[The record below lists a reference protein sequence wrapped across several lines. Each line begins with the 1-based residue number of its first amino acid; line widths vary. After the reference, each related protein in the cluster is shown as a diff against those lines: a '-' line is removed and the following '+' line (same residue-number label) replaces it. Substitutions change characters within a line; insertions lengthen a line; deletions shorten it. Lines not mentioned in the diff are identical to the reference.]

1 MIMKIDM
8 KHIISVCILALL
20 GQFCLAGPISDLA
33 GRAVPGYRPI
43 LSGVPLMEVIVI
55 SECENENVALN
66 PNTTYQDVDMS
77 MTRKV
82 AYVQETDGSRGMRL
96 IFDAGAYNDLHRY
109 DVITLDVNGGRL
121 RVSDKTG
128 SVTVAG
134 LAPTAVITRRPGSAQ
149 DVTVKEKLI
158 SELTD
163 DDIYTMVTLKD
174 IEFAFKDGAI
184 INIKEN
190 YGQYVE
196 KYHKEYKK
204 EVNFRMDG
212 GRAMMRDA
220 HGDAIGM
227 AVNTLCDWRRDGD
240 GVPQGSGKLTGV
252 LTDEQMRRY
261 GSNTGRYLIRPL
273 AKSDINIDPKK
284 KSSAWTMLTGWILDG
299 LNGKL
304 LDYENAG
311 PSEERQSGDR
321 ILSDTGG
328 KAYIWTDTGAK
339 TYTTSDWNNLTPAR
353 QGAVWNGAIMFDCLA
368 KDWYKWN
375 NMGIAESANSIF
387 VEFSAAKVK
396 PGQPMQLCFEM
407 AAGDINMVNSW
418 GFPARWMV
426 QCSVDGGEF
435 VTLQEACTGDDSFSL
450 RPLPCWSKKVNTG
463 KYNKN
468 FHTQY
473 DFGIGSQGH
482 VFNLPAEVAGK
493 QNVIIR
499 LTPAGVMGF
508 ALRSNPHE
516 PAEVPGSYDI
526 PPASEAKALISIGSI
541 FIEYKK

>member
-1 MIMKIDM
+1 M
-8 KHIISVCILALL
+8 KHIISVCISALL
-20 GQFCLAGPISDLA
+20 AQLCLAGPISDLA
-33 GRAVPGYRPI
+33 GRAAPGYRPI
-43 LSGVPLMEVIVI
+43 LSGVPLMEVVVI
-55 SECENENVALN
+55 SDCENENVALN
-66 PNTTYQDVDMS
+66 PNLTYQTVDVS

-82 AYVQETDGSRGMRL
+82 AYVQEPDGSRGMRL
-96 IFDAGAYNDLHRY
+96 IFEAGAYNDLHRY

-121 RVSDKTG
+121 RVNDKTG

-134 LAPTAVITRRPGSAQ
+134 LTPLAVVSRRNGSEADAP
-149 DVTVKEKLI
+149 VKERLI

-163 DDIYTMVTLKD
+163 EDIFTMVTLKD
-174 IEFAFKDGAI
+174 VEYAFKDGAVV
-184 INIKEN
+184 NIKEN

-204 EVNFRMDG
+204 ELNYRMDG
-212 GRAMMRDA
+212 GRAMMRDS
-220 HGDAIGM
+220 HGNAIGM

-240 GVPQGSGKLTGV
+240 GVPQGSGMLTGV

-273 AKSDINIDPKK
+273 AKSDIMIDPKK

-299 LNGKL
+299 YNGKM
-304 LDYENAG
+304 LDYEKAG
-311 PSEERQSGDR
+311 PSEERLSGDR
-321 ILSDTGG
+321 IMSDTGA
-328 KAYIWTDTGAK
+328 KSYLWTDSGAK
-339 TYTTSDWNNLTPAR
+339 TYTTSDWNNMTSAR
-353 QGAVWNGAIMFDCLA
+353 QGAVWNGAVMFDCLA
-368 KDWYKWN
+368 KDWYNWN
-375 NMGIAESANSIF
+375 NIGKAESTNSIF
-387 VEFSAAKVK
+387 IEFSAAKVK
-396 PGQPMQLCFEM
+396 PGQQMQLCFEM
-407 AAGDINMVNSW
+407 AAGDVNMLNSW
-418 GFPARWMV
+418 GYPARWMV

-435 VTLQEACTGDDSFSL
+435 VTLPEACTGDESFSL

-473 DFGIGSQGH
+473 DCGIGSQGH
-482 VFNLPAEVAGK
+482 VFNLPADAAGK

-499 LTPAGVMGF
+499 LTPAGMMSF

-516 PAEVPGSYDI
+516 PSEVQDRYDVVQS
-526 PPASEAKALISIGSI
+526 SEAKALISIGSI